1 MYHMS
6 ILYIPL
12 SIVIDLSIRTWDD
25 LELELSRNM
34 FANKS
39 FKNAIVYFKLLI
51 VLIRSY
57 KNEQITN
64 N

>member
-1 MYHMS
+1 MYHVS
-6 ILYIPL
+6 ILYIPH
-12 SIVIDLSIRTWDD
+12 SIVIHLSIRTWDD
-25 LELELSRNM
+25 LQLEISRNM

-39 FKNAIVYFKLLI
+39 FKNAIVYFRLLI